1 MDKIK
6 KMSLVALVLL
16 LVGIVGSLLTFR
28 PVFRQEAKLEE
39 KVIHE
44 KFSRIQIATDNTA
57 IEILPA
63 TGSAAKITVSGRAE
77 KGSAY
82 HLSTDVKNAVLSI
95 NVKYKQRNFV
105 NFFPSSSSLK
115 VYVPKKWYESLQINS
130 NDGRVRAGD
139 FRAREMR
146 IHVRD
151 GKIELNRINAD
162 TITTEASDGSSILE
176 NVKASLVKVKSDDG
190 KIVLKHLDSRVS
202 GKTTDG
208 SILFITR
215 HLNHPVELRAIDGN
229 IKIQTEKKPD
239 NATISASTVDGKVN
253 VFGSSN
259 RNMTFGRGKSMIQLF
274 TADGSVTVEKTK

>member
-77 KGSAY
+77 KGSTY

-95 NVKYKQRNFV
+95 GIKYKQRNFIS
-105 NFFPSSSSLK
+105 FFPSSLSLK
-115 VYVPKKWYESLQINS
+115 VYVPEKWYESLQVKN

-139 FRAREMR
+139 LRARDIR
-146 IHVRD
+146 IKTEN
-151 GKIELNRINAD
+151 GKIELNHISGD
-162 TITTEASDGSSILE
+162 TITAEANDGSSTLE
-176 NVKASLVKVKSDDG
+176 NVKASLVKVKSENG
-190 KIVLKHLDSRVS
+190 KIVLKNLDSRVS
-202 GKTTDG
+202 GKAGDG
-208 SILFITR
+208 SILFTTR
-215 HLNHPVELRAIDGN
+215 HLNHPVELRANNGN
-229 IKIQTEKKPD
+229 IKIQTGEKPA
-239 NATISASTVDGKVN
+239 NATIRASAEDGRVDIFGSSDGN
-253 VFGSSN
+253 RVFGS
-259 RNMTFGRGKSMIQLF
+259 GKPLIQLF
-274 TADGSVTVEKTK
+274 TADGNIAVEKTK